1 MGDEFGGSGNGG
13 GNIQTKQLKKDLEKT
28 VEEANAREADLQ
40 KAADQARSLKDEVD
54 ILRETSDK
62 VAKYE
67 ATIESYKKKLED
79 VGDVKRQLKLLEEKN
94 TTLVQTNMDLEEDVK
109 KTGNWKPQ
117 IDVYKRQ
124 ISELHSKLEAENNRA
139 DKSDFETKRLLEK
152 TEALSV
158 ERDRLQ
164 AERDSL
170 KESNAELQDQVKLG
184 GSGGVTGTSGLVDSE
199 PDSG

>member
-1 MGDEFGGSGNGG
+1 M
-13 GNIQTKQLKKDLEKT
+13 
-28 VEEANAREADLQ
+28 
-40 KAADQARSLKDEVD
+40 
-54 ILRETSDK
+54 
-62 VAKYE
+62 
-67 ATIESYKKKLED
+67 
-79 VGDVKRQLKLLEEKN
+79 GDVKRQLKLLEEKN

-109 KTGNWKPQ
+109 KTGNWKPQVGTWLWSAVIEMLLLVSTVSKIHVPQHKYIKISCDWQ

-164 AERDSL
+164 AERDTL
-170 KESNAELQDQVKLG
+170 KESNAELQDQVCSQTKPKY
-184 GSGGVTGTSGLVDSE
+184 GVKIIQKVTVVTSVFN
-199 PDSG
+199 